1 MAYGEKLAEKII
13 ELIVHKDD
21 ISNNI
26 ESITADIDDILNT
39 IPSIELERLQSL
51 IPNKLFIKFP
61 ELEFDIHCD
70 TTDFFRNHTND
81 QTSLLHKQE
90 KLKLIKFLR
99 SLDIEY
105 FIDITIQI
113 DQDTKHSLDFIDII
127 HSRNN
132 ELGLLSDNQLKQLQE
147 NENSYMKNLISKY
160 LRDFRENT
168 LFKGGFI
175 TFSEKNDIYVIVN
188 NTYLRMYSID

>member
-1 MAYGEKLAEKII
+1 MTHGEKFAEKIV
-13 ELIVHKDD
+13 ELIVQKD
-21 ISNNI
+21 NI
-26 ESITADIDDILNT
+26 NIAIEGIVTDIDNILNT

-51 IPNKLFIKFP
+51 ITNKMFIKFP

-70 TTDFFRNHTND
+70 TVDFLRNHTND
-81 QTSLLHKQE
+81 QVSLLQKQE

-99 SLDIEY
+99 HSGMEY
-105 FIDITIQI
+105 FTDITIQI
-113 DQDTKHSLDFIDII
+113 DQETKHSLDFIDII

-132 ELGLLSDNQLKQLQE
+132 ELDLLSDNQLKQLQE
-147 NENSYMKNLISKY
+147 SENSYMKNLISKY

-168 LFKGGFI
+168 LFKGNFI
-175 TFSEKNDIYVIVN
+175 TFSKKNDIYKIVN